1 MLIVDMLFKFYFVYF
16 RKRGEIGAEASNRL
30 LVGPL
35 TLNLY
40 SIIIFIASYFIK
52 ISDIGAIIFALGLV
66 LTGVLVTYLLERI
79 YIVKSRY
86 ERISIKYPVLHVIG
100 GIIYFL
106 ISCLFFSI
114 GSYLIYQ
121 NRTMTYVFNNGFF
134 L

>member
-16 RKRGEIGAEASNRL
+16 RHRGEIGAEASNRL

-40 SIIIFIASYFIK
+40 LIIIFIASYFIK
-52 ISDIGAIIFALGLV
+52 ISDVGAIIFALGLV

-86 ERISIKYPVLHVIG
+86 ERISIKYPVLHIIG
-100 GIIYFL
+100 GIFYFL

-114 GSYLIYQ
+114 GSSLI
-121 NRTMTYVFNNGFF
+121 
-134 L
+134 LSK